1 MAKRLISSTDLN
13 LNRVYRRKRNKQ
25 VQIMKDTIPDLESI
39 QYVCLRVGGGDVI
52 IMIVI

>member
-1 MAKRLISSTDLN
+1 MSSIVIN
-13 LNRVYRRKRNKQ
+13 IKKVK
-25 VQIMKDTIPDLESI
+25 MKDTIPDLESI